1 MGLLDTIFTYDVAI
15 YWAPQATRSSF
26 GRVAYDEPIEIEVR
40 WQASTEVI
48 KDKNGAEVVT
58 SAKIYVDRDLEEQGM
73 LKHDSLESTTEDD
86 PHEETGARQIIKF
99 DKLPNI
105 KHTKY
110 LRTAY
115 V

>member
-15 YWAPQATRSSF
+15 YWAPQTTRSTL
-26 GRVAYDEPIEIEVR
+26 GRVTYDDPIEIEVR
-40 WQASTEVI
+40 WQASTQVI
-48 KDKNGAEVVT
+48 KNSNGAEVVT

-86 PHEETGARQIIKF
+86 PHDETGARQIIRF